1 MLEKKEEFSFQMLV
15 ESQKKYRETRIKQ
28 LEKQLAKLKKVA

>member
-28 LEKQLAKLKKVA
+28 LEKQLAKLKKIA